1 MNNKT
6 STFRKDNISLGQ
18 MGTESPWELQ
28 QIPILWTP
36 PFPPRPLP
44 PEERDVLATLGR
56 PHWIG
61 WENNV
66 QKKLTREPYA
76 RKQENCKK
84 RVPVK
89 LEVLK
94 SCKATGRE
102 EPPFLLWVR
111 VHDRKRQLHRCTQNR
126 IFNHWNKVQT
136 ITSIFWL
143 IIIPSVALIKSRIN
157 RLELGSITEKKCA
170 QLLTIAL
177 VTSCKLE
184 EKKLKQENILNI
196 RHLRNERET
205 GSSLLFAKTSGTVT
219 GEFKQQRSWARHVNR
234 K

>member
-1 MNNKT
+1 M
-6 STFRKDNISLGQ
+6 S
-18 MGTESPWELQ
+18 
-28 QIPILWTP
+28 
-36 PFPPRPLP
+36 
-44 PEERDVLATLGR
+44 
-56 PHWIG
+56 
-61 WENNV
+61 
-66 QKKLTREPYA
+66 
-76 RKQENCKK
+76 
-84 RVPVK
+84 PVK

-94 SCKATGRE
+94 SCKATGSE

-111 VHDRKRQLHRCTQNR
+111 VCDRKRQLHRCTQNR

-143 IIIPSVALIKSRIN
+143 IIIPSVALIKSRIK

-184 EKKLKQENILNI
+184 GKKVKQENILNI

-219 GEFKQQRSWARHVNR
+219 GEFKQQRFSAAHVNGKWTFCTLQPWFWWNSWA
-234 K
+234 KCLLKSIDT